1 MARVGDILLGE
12 YKVVEIISGE
22 GDSLGGM
29 SNVYKVVSK
38 DLADKFWAL
47 KEVNLDKHDRATAEQ
62 KALLH
67 EAKLLVKLNHPFI
80 PRITTTKTTKHTR
93 FIVMDW
99 VEGVP
104 VSQLI
109 HSKEMTQAKA
119 LDISIKI
126 CEILGYLHNRPIP
139 ILYRDMKPQNL
150 MYQSNGNVMLI
161 DFGISVEVDGRPL
174 PDRRSSLGYLDPY
187 ALAVGERKLKEG
199 VPPRY
204 PDLRSDIYSL
214 GWTMFHMFTGISPLV
229 YKRLLEKNKEKG
241 LPEDT
246 SRDPRLVSPDISPY
260 IAKIIMKATEPL
272 LEDRYSSIEELRY
285 DLEDVENQEKGTNK
299 VKKKRLRT
307 VFSLFALGTA
317 LMGSSIVP
325 YLSHQN
331 LKKDRYTVLVDT
343 ATKTGKMSDF
353 LKVIEY
359 NPNDITPYF
368 GMLDAIKSDGQFTP
382 EEEKD
387 LLDSVNSNISFIQ
400 KDKRYKQ
407 FAFEI
412 GRLYWLYYT
421 GKDGESISS
430 RWFKDA
436 KDYSD
441 LAPVYASIGSFQSDI
456 TKYANEGDDAGRY
469 KKQWELLNSVTGQS
483 DLVTL
488 QVDKAKLT
496 LITNYIYRLKSDGV
510 SKDSLESTLNG
521 IESFINNQKDAQGRQ
536 EDIINEIKVNLLNQA
551 KSVVSEA
558 YAS

>member
-1 MARVGDILLGE
+1 MAKVGDILLGE
-12 YKVVEIISGE
+12 YKVVDIISGN
-22 GDSLGGM
+22 GKKLGGM

-47 KEVNLDKHDRATAEQ
+47 KEVNLDNHDRATTEQ

-104 VSQLI
+104 VSYLI
-109 HSKEMTQAKA
+109 NSKEMTNAKA
-119 LDISIKI
+119 LDISIKV

-150 MYQSNGNVMLI
+150 MYQSNGNVVLI
-161 DFGISVEVDGRPL
+161 DFGISVEKDGNPL
-174 PDRRSSLGYLDPY
+174 PDRMSSLGYLDPY
-187 ALAVGERKLKEG
+187 ALAVGQASLKNG

-214 GWTMFHMFTGISPLV
+214 GWTMFHMFTGISPLA
-229 YKRLLEKNKEKG
+229 YKKLIEKNKEKG

-246 SRDPRLVSPDISPY
+246 SRDPRLVSPNISPY

-272 LEDRYSSIEELRY
+272 PENRYSSIEELQY
-285 DLEDVENQEKGTNK
+285 DLEDVENQEKGTK
-299 VKKKRLRT
+299 KIKKKRLRT
-307 VFSLFALGTA
+307 VFSLFAVGA
-317 LMGSSIVP
+317 LLMVSSSIP
-325 YLSHQN
+325 YLANQN
-331 LKKDRYTVLVDT
+331 LKKDKYAVLVDT

-368 GMLDAIKSDGQFTP
+368 GMIDAIKSDGQFTP

-387 LLDSVNSNISFIQ
+387 FLDSVNSNISFIQ
-400 KDKRYKQ
+400 NDKRYKQ
-407 FAFEI
+407 FAFEV

-436 KDYSD
+436 KDYSN

-469 KKQWELLNSVTGQS
+469 KKQWDLLNSVNGQS

-488 QVDKAKLT
+488 QVDKAKLS
-496 LITNYIYRLKSDGV
+496 LIISYIYRLKSDGV
-510 SKDSLESTLNG
+510 SKDSVESTLTG
-521 IESFINNQKDAQGRQ
+521 IETFVNSQKDVQGRQ
-536 EDIINEIKVNLLNQA
+536 ADIINEIKASLLEQA
-551 KSVVSEA
+551 KSVVSDA
-558 YAS
+558 YAG

>member
-1 MARVGDILLGE
+1 MAEVGDILLGE
-12 YKVVEIISGE
+12 YKVVDIISGN
-22 GDSLGGM
+22 GKKLGGM

-47 KEVNLDKHDRATAEQ
+47 KEVNLDNHDRATTEQ

-104 VSQLI
+104 VSYLI
-109 HSKEMTQAKA
+109 NSKEMTSAKA
-119 LDISIKI
+119 LDISIKV

-150 MYQSNGNVMLI
+150 MYQSNGNVVLI
-161 DFGISVEVDGRPL
+161 DFGISVEKDGNPL
-174 PDRRSSLGYLDPY
+174 PDRMSSLGYLDPY
-187 ALAVGERKLKEG
+187 ALAVGQASLKNG

-214 GWTMFHMFTGISPLV
+214 GWTMFHMFTGISPLA
-229 YKRLLEKNKEKG
+229 YKKLIEKNKEKG

-246 SRDPRLVSPDISPY
+246 SRDPRLVSPNISPY

-272 LEDRYSSIEELRY
+272 PENRYASIEELQY
-285 DLEDVENQEKGTNK
+285 DLEDVENQEKGTKK

-307 VFSLFALGTA
+307 VISLFAVGA
-317 LMGSSIVP
+317 LLMVSSSVP
-325 YLSHQN
+325 YLAHQN
-331 LKKDRYTVLVDT
+331 LKKDKYTVLVDT

-368 GMLDAIKSDGQFTP
+368 GMVDAIKSDGQFTP

-387 LLDSVNSNISFIQ
+387 FLDSVNSNISFIQ
-400 KDKRYKQ
+400 KDSRYKQ
-407 FAFEI
+407 FAFEV

-469 KKQWELLNSVTGQS
+469 KKQWDLLNSVNGQS

-488 QVDKAKLT
+488 QVDKAKLS
-496 LITNYIYRLKSDGV
+496 LIISYIYRLKSDGV
-510 SKDSLESTLNG
+510 SKDSIESTLNG
-521 IESFINNQKDAQGRQ
+521 IEAFVNSQKDVQGRQ
-536 EDIINEIKVNLLNQA
+536 ADIVNEIKTSLLDQA
-551 KSVVSEA
+551 KSVVSDA
-558 YAS
+558 YAG